1 MNATQHVHATQEKT
15 ETKNGRQA
23 NGRFAPG
30 NPGGPGN
37 PYARQVAEYK
47 KATLA
52 VVSIERL
59 QRILDAIAKKAED
72 GDVAAAKLI
81 LHYTLGKPTTSVD
94 PDQLDVDEWQKLQKS
109 ALPPR
114 EMHVVLNGVPASLAT
129 RLTNIAWPCY
139 VDLASRPV
147 LEKVRKQEKR
157 DAKRAAAK
165 AKKQANATASP
176 SPDGSNGRV
185 HEAAAPKANGNNG
198 GYPDWWDQAV
208 REEMERIQ
216 REEGWPAPSPDGENG
231 GPAPKVR

>member
-15 ETKNGRQA
+15 ETENGRQA

-94 PDQLDVDEWQKLQKS
+94 PDQVDVDEWQKLQKS

-114 EMHVVLNGVPASLAT
+114 EMQLVLNGVPASLAT

-139 VDLASRPV
+139 VDLASQPV
-147 LEKVRKQEKR
+147 LDKARKQEER
-157 DAKRAAAK
+157 DAAK
-165 AKKQANATASP
+165 AKRQANAAASP

-185 HEAAAPKANGNNG
+185 HEAAAPKDNGDNG

-208 REEMERIQ
+208 QEEMERIR
-216 REEGWPAPSPDGENG
+216 REEGWPSPDGENG
-231 GPAPKVR
+231 GPATKVR